1 MTGIGG
7 LTDGQIK
14 VITFNN
20 LYPQFYL
27 INNSLFVSYKFAEYA
42 FRLVLK
48 TVELFFEGT
57 L

>member
-48 TVELFFEGT
+48 TLAFVAT